1 MNQNFDIWQ
10 LVAGIGVFLFGM
22 ILLEESVKAL
32 SGKAFRRMI
41 RLYTDGRLKAIS
53 SGAFITAI
61 LQSSSAVSLMV
72 LAFVGAGVLS
82 MENGIGVMIGSNI
95 GTTCTAW
102 IVATLGFKLKI
113 ASFALPLMGIGGIGL
128 ILFSSSP
135 KICHFCKLLFGF
147 AFLFLGLAYMKDSVE
162 LFAQNF
168 DLKSLPDYGLWL
180 YVLVGIILTALM
192 QSSSASIAI
201 VLTALHSRIISFD
214 IGVAMVI
221 GANMGTTITVLLGTL
236 GGTQAKKRVGMSHL
250 VFNVVTG
257 GVAFLAM
264 PLFIILVQFF
274 IDIETNS
281 VMGLAL
287 FHTAFNVMGVLL
299 FFPFIGLLSHSLE
312 HLFPDHKAVLAVYI
326 HNTPTEEVYAA
337 TAALKSEI
345 KHLLVEAQLYS
356 IRVLKI
362 EENIVF
368 SGPTPFTGGQQRK
381 CSTDTLYE
389 NMKILHGEIF
399 SFYSAIQSEKL
410 DKHEAYEIERII
422 YASRNIINSI
432 KNIKGIKQDL
442 DEFNSS
448 ENPYLNNQY
457 NSFRK
462 KLVEL
467 HLEMERITNLE
478 IQLEME
484 RITNLEIQ
492 KEQYIKLLE
501 SFVRIEALDKR
512 FIKETMAAAADKR
525 VKDMDISS
533 LLLVNRLFTQSCRL
547 QIFSLKDLL
556 LTQEQI
562 NDFDRALDM
571 KTILDDEKTKS
582 RDE

>member
-10 LVAGIGVFLFGM
+10 FVAGIGVFIFGM

-32 SGKAFRRMI
+32 SGKAFRRMT
-41 RLYTDGRLKAIS
+41 RLYTDGRLKAIG

-61 LQSSSAVSLMV
+61 LQCSAAVSLMV
-72 LAFVGAGVLS
+72 LAFVGAGVMS
-82 MENGIGVMIGSNI
+82 MENGIGVIIGSNI

-102 IVATLGFKLKI
+102 IVATLGFKFKI
-113 ASFALPLMGIGGIGL
+113 ASFALPLLGLGGIGL
-128 ILFSSSP
+128 VLFSSSP
-135 KICHFCKLLFGF
+135 KIRHSCRLLLGFG
-147 AFLFLGLAYMKDSVE
+147 FLFLGLAYMKDSVE
-162 LFAQNF
+162 IFAQSF

-257 GVAFLAM
+257 VVAFLAM

-274 IDIETNS
+274 IDIEANS

-312 HLFPDHKAVLAVYI
+312 HLFPDRKAVLAVYI

-399 SFYSAIQSEKL
+399 SFYSGIQSEKL

-478 IQLEME
+478 S
-484 RITNLEIQ
+484 Q
-492 KEQYIKLLE
+492 KEQYLKLLE